1 MPTTLKPEME
11 AQIEALAER
20 LALTDPD
27 AHERVLKM
35 ALDDLDAKVPPQK
48 RKMTTEEIAKEY
60 RILSAAGRRWRE
72 EHPDEYDEDNPPSKA
87 WQEELY
93 DEQGLPK

>member
-35 ALDDLDAKVPPQK
+35 ALDALDAKVPPP
-48 RKMTTEEIAKEY
+48 RCKMTPEETAEEKAHWLEVGRLLRAKY
-60 RILSAAGRRWRE
+60 
-72 EHPDEYDEDNPPSKA
+72 PYDDDHPPSKV

-93 DEQGLPK
+93 DDQGLPK

>member
-11 AQIEALAER
+11 ARIAALAER
-20 LALTDPD
+20 LDVTAPD
-27 AHERVLKM
+27 AYEQVLEM
-35 ALDDLDAKVPPQK
+35 ALDELDAKMSPPR
-48 RKMTTEEIAKEY
+48 RKMTPEEIAAEY

-72 EHPDEYDEDNPPSKA
+72 EHPDEYAADHPPSKA

-93 DEQGLPK
+93 DAQGLPK

>member
-1 MPTTLKPEME
+1 MSTTLKPEME

-35 ALDDLDAKVPPQK
+35 ALDDLDAKVPPLR
-48 RKMTTEEIAKEY
+48 RKMTPEEITEEKAHWLEVGRQLRAKY
-60 RILSAAGRRWRE
+60 
-72 EHPDEYDEDNPPSKA
+72 PYDDDHPPSKV

>member
-20 LALTDPD
+20 LALTDPN

-35 ALDDLDAKVPPQK
+35 ALDDLDAKVPPL
-48 RKMTTEEIAKEY
+48 RLKMTPEEIAAEKAHWLEV
-60 RILSAAGRRWRE
+60 GRQLRAKY
-72 EHPDEYDEDNPPSKA
+72 PYNDDQPPSKV

-93 DEQGLPK
+93 DDQGLPK

>member
-11 AQIEALAER
+11 ARIAALAER
-20 LALTDPD
+20 LDVTAPD
-27 AHERVLKM
+27 AHEQVLNM
-35 ALDDLDAKVPPQK
+35 ALDDLEAKAPPPG
-48 RKMTTEEIAKEY
+48 RKMTPEEIAAQKAHWLE
-60 RILSAAGRRWRE
+60 IGRRLRA
-72 EHPDEYDEDNPPSKA
+72 EYPYDDDQPPSKV

>member
-1 MPTTLKPEME
+1 MTTTLKPEME
-11 AQIEALAER
+11 ARIAALAER
-20 LALTDPD
+20 LDVTAPD
-27 AHERVLKM
+27 AHERVLNI
-35 ALDDLDAKVPPQK
+35 ALDDLEAKAPPLR
-48 RKMTTEEIAKEY
+48 RKMTPEEIAAEY

-72 EHPDEYDEDNPPSKA
+72 EHPDEYAADHPPSKA

>member
-1 MPTTLKPEME
+1 MSTNLKPEME

-20 LALTDPD
+20 LALTEPD

-35 ALDDLDAKVPPQK
+35 ALDDLDAKVPPLR
-48 RKMTTEEIAKEY
+48 RKMTPEEITEEKAHWLEV
-60 RILSAAGRRWRE
+60 GRQLRE
-72 EHPDEYDEDNPPSKA
+72 KYPYDDDHPPSKV

>member
-11 AQIEALAER
+11 VQIEALAER
-20 LALTDPD
+20 LSLTDPD
-27 AHERVLKM
+27 AHERVLQM
-35 ALDDLDAKVPPQK
+35 ALDELDAKVPSLR
-48 RKMTTEEIAKEY
+48 RKMTPEEIAAEY

>member
-1 MPTTLKPEME
+1 MSTTLKPEME

-35 ALDDLDAKVPPQK
+35 ALDDLDAKVPPLR
-48 RKMTTEEIAKEY
+48 RKMTPEEITEEKAHWLEV
-60 RILSAAGRRWRE
+60 GRQLRE
-72 EHPDEYDEDNPPSKA
+72 KYSYDDDHPPSKV

>member
-1 MPTTLKPEME
+1 MPTTLKAEME

-20 LALTDPD
+20 LALTDSD

-35 ALDDLDAKVPPQK
+35 ALDELDAKVPPLS
-48 RKMTTEEIAKEY
+48 RKMTPEEIAEEKAHW
-60 RILSAAGRRWRE
+60 LAVGRQLRAKY
-72 EHPDEYDEDNPPSKA
+72 PYDDDHPPSKV

-93 DEQGLPK
+93 DDQGLPK

>member
-11 AQIEALAER
+11 AQLEALAER
-20 LALTDPD
+20 LALTAPD

-35 ALDDLDAKVPPQK
+35 ALDDLDAKVPSLR
-48 RKMTTEEIAKEY
+48 RKMTPEEIAEEKAHWLEV
-60 RILSAAGRRWRE
+60 GRQLRSKY
-72 EHPDEYDEDNPPSKA
+72 PYDDDHPPSKV